1 MSQKHLFTGGK
12 ASFHEKKRQFL
23 KNYLK
28 HRGTNEPLKVLT
40 SRLSFFPKTTTHFKK
55 KPASLAGF
63 SYFVLMHETINQ
75 IITII

>member
-12 ASFHEKKRQFL
+12 ASFHEKKWQFS

-55 KPASLAGF
+55 SRQGVPAFLV
-63 SYFVLMHETINQ
+63 SY
-75 IITII
+75 